1 MQRWVGRATCLFVLT
16 LTYLL
21 LSCLS
26 SRQHAQ
32 VRLLDP
38 SGQARVENAP
48 RYKESVQAINAALIE
63 LNTLYKERGYKAC
76 EDIEPDKVLPI
87 WEKIIENSQKAKEV
101 MEHFDEV
108 EP

>member
-1 MQRWVGRATCLFVLT
+1 MQSWVGRVTCLLVLT
-16 LTYLL
+16 LTWLA

-26 SRQHAQ
+26 PQQAQ

-38 SGQARVENAP
+38 SGKARADNAP
-48 RYKESVQAINAALIE
+48 RYKESVQAVNAALIE

-87 WEKIIENSQKAKEV
+87 WEKIIEHSQKAKEV
-101 MEHFDEV
+101 MEHYDEV
-108 EP
+108 LP